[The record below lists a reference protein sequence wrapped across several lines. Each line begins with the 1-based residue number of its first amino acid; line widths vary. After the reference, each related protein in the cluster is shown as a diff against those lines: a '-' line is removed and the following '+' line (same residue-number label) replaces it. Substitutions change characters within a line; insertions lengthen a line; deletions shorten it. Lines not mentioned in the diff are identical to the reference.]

1 MKKLQKTPDLEEKV
15 DKMSLGVHKFKTGGL
30 RSGVNLG
37 VAREK
42 SEKLFFSPE
51 GIR

>member
-15 DKMSLGVHKFKTGGL
+15 EEVSLGVRKFKTGGL
-30 RSGVNLG
+30 RSRVNLG

-51 GIR
+51 RIR